1 MAAKKLVS
9 LRLTKNSEECVECLA
24 HRGYSM
30 PEIINA
36 AVEKFYR
43 TGSKEQDSEIIE
55 WRKLKE
61 KSDAADRAAGKI
73 EPEE

>member
-1 MAAKKLVS
+1 MAVKKLVS

-43 TGSKEQDSEIIE
+43 TNAKVQDSDILE
-55 WRKLKE
+55 WRKFKE
-61 KSDAADRAAGKI
+61 KSDAADRASGKI